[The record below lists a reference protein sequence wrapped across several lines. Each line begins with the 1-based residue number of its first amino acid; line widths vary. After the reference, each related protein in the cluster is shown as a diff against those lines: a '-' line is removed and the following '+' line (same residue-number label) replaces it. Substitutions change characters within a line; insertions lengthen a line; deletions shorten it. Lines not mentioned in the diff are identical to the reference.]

1 MSRSYKRPIIKDA
14 GGYGTY
20 YRTIKRRVRQYLRES
35 LKRLDDPTFNF
46 VIPQE
51 KEIVN
56 DYDVCDWV
64 FDYEHRPLR
73 YPRYHNRYS
82 YSVEDAKRDRE
93 ENIKKYSRK

>member
-1 MSRSYKRPIIKDA
+1 MSRSYKRPIVKDT
-14 GGYGTY
+14 GGYGTH

-73 YPRYHNRYS
+73 YPRYN

>member
-1 MSRSYKRPIIKDA
+1 MSRSYKRPIVKDA
-14 GGYGTY
+14 GGYGTH
-20 YRTIKRRVRQYLRES
+20 YRTLKRRVRQYLRES

-56 DYDVCDWV
+56 DY
-64 FDYEHRPLR
+64 EHRPLR
-73 YPRYHNRYS
+73 YPRYHNRYN

>member
-1 MSRSYKRPIIKDA
+1 MSRSYKRPIVKDA
-14 GGYGTY
+14 GGYGTH

-35 LKRLDDPTFNF
+35 

-64 FDYEHRPLR
+64 FDYEYRPLR
-73 YPRYHNRYS
+73 YPRYHN
-82 YSVEDAKRDRE
+82 
-93 ENIKKYSRK
+93 